1 MKSDKDQPIL
11 LQGKLLILNWQ
22 TFLKALGDAILIGT
36 FSIKK
41 ISILPQRDLS
51 IQLSSSQKFGDIL
64 MILVSSFYNGSMRAK
79 SLQLRLTL
87 GNPVNCSLLGSSIHG
102 IL

>member
-1 MKSDKDQPIL
+1 M
-11 LQGKLLILNWQ
+11 
-22 TFLKALGDAILIGT
+22 LIGI

-79 SLQLRLTL
+79 SLQLHLTL
-87 GNPVNCSLLGSSIHG
+87 CNPMNCSLPGSSIHG